1 MNVVS
6 PAFFFQLHVHYV
18 YVEKAAETT
27 FVQKTRTY
35 KVYEIDGMGQNIAR
49 DKQSKRMKKKDS
61 ENF

>member
-1 MNVVS
+1 
-6 PAFFFQLHVHYV
+6 
-18 YVEKAAETT
+18 VEKAAETT